1 MSADLILTITD
12 RSRGGDFS
20 AWFREQGATLVL
32 TALGRGTA
40 TTEVLDCLGLEAT
53 EKAVLLCMLP
63 SRKGLLRKAAKDL
76 WLDVP
81 GRGVMMAVPVSSIG
95 GASAKNYLLQ
105 GEAEDRMEKKSRFI
119 ATVRPVQ
126 TEEEALA
133 FIEEMKK
140 KYWDARHNCYVY
152 SVGKNREYTRC
163 SDDGEP
169 SGTAGRPMLDVILGE
184 DIYNVAAVVTRY
196 FGGILLGTGGL
207 VRAYSRSLQEGLAA
221 STVIEK
227 TYGISMEVVT
237 DYTGIGKI
245 QYIAGEQKLPIL
257 DSEYT
262 DRVVLHL
269 LVPADQI
276 AFVEKAITEGTN
288 GRAKMKKEKDLYYS
302 VIDGEVKVFT
312 D

>member
-1 MSADLILTITD
+1 MRTGKYVKIKEKINRKKGDFMLKKYKTILTQ
-12 RSRGGDFS
+12 
-20 AWFREQGATLVL
+20 A
-32 TALGRGTA
+32 
-40 TTEVLDCLGLEAT
+40 
-53 EKAVLLCMLP
+53 
-63 SRKGLLRKAAKDL
+63 
-76 WLDVP
+76 
-81 GRGVMMAVPVSSIG
+81 
-95 GASAKNYLLQ
+95 
-105 GEAEDRMEKKSRFI
+105 EAEIVEKKSRFI
-119 ATVRPVQ
+119 ATVRPVK
-126 TEEEALA
+126 TEEEAKA

>member
-1 MSADLILTITD
+1 MLEKYKTVYE
-12 RSRGGDFS
+12 GG
-20 AWFREQGATLVL
+20 E
-32 TALGRGTA
+32 
-40 TTEVLDCLGLEAT
+40 
-53 EKAVLLCMLP
+53 
-63 SRKGLLRKAAKDL
+63 
-76 WLDVP
+76 
-81 GRGVMMAVPVSSIG
+81 
-95 GASAKNYLLQ
+95 
-105 GEAEDRMEKKSRFI
+105 GEIVEKKSRFI

-276 AFVEKAITEGTN
+276 AFVEKAIMTYGDLSALYALIAIPATLVPTVWAYYAKA
-288 GRAKMKKEKDLYYS
+288 RAENCTGGITYDSAMEQLRQSSSENDEA
-302 VIDGEVKVFT
+302 VG
-312 D
+312 

>member
-1 MSADLILTITD
+1 M
-12 RSRGGDFS
+12 
-20 AWFREQGATLVL
+20 EQYKTVL
-32 TALGRGTA
+32 ECGT
-40 TTEVLDCLGLEAT
+40 
-53 EKAVLLCMLP
+53 
-63 SRKGLLRKAAKDL
+63 
-76 WLDVP
+76 
-81 GRGVMMAVPVSSIG
+81 
-95 GASAKNYLLQ
+95 
-105 GEAEDRMEKKSRFI
+105 GEIIEKKSRFI
-119 ATVRPVQ
+119 ATVRPVRN
-126 TEEEALA
+126 EEETLA
-133 FIEEMKK
+133 FLEEMRKQ
-140 KYWDARHNCYVY
+140 YWDARHNCYAY
-152 SVGKNREYTRC
+152 SVGRNREYTRC

-184 DIYNVAAVVTRY
+184 DIYNVAVVVTRY
-196 FGGILLGTGGL
+196 FGGVLLGTGGL
-207 VRAYSRSLQEGLAA
+207 VRAYSKAVQEGL
-221 STVIEK
+221 SESLLIEK
-227 TYGISMEVVT
+227 KKGISLKVTT